1 MAAKASLN
9 INQIPNPLDFTQQ
22 EEIIDFTVAL
32 TGSYPTNGDTLDLTP
47 LTPLTSAVP
56 NKVEL
61 WEATPASG
69 APASGYAF
77 VFLPGTTQANGLME
91 MFNGTTQVTTQT
103 YAALALP
110 AAFVLRGRGWF
121 SKFAP

>member
-1 MAAKASLN
+1 MAAKASLS
-9 INQIPNPLDFTQQ
+9 ITQVPNPVDVTQQ
-22 EEIIDFTVAL
+22 EFIVDGTVAL
-32 TGSYPTNGDTLDLTP
+32 TGSYPTNGDTLDLSQLNVP
-47 LTPLTSAVP
+47 SDLVP

-110 AAFVLRGRGWF
+110 AAFVLRFRAWF
-121 SKFAP
+121 SKFV